1 MDTIDYILFAAL
13 VIIVL
18 IMPVLANLV
27 MSLMG

>member
-18 IMPVLANLV
+18 TMPALVNL

>member
-13 VIIVL
+13 VIILLTIPALV
-18 IMPVLANLV
+18 NL